1 MISNAVISNALEGPD
16 VLLAP
21 ILRILRVA
29 AVMSVTLVG
38 LACCSSQASAQSSQ
52 ASTASQA
59 SMATQPTLRMTGT
72 NTVRK
77 VQKYSVP
84 KSDSTSKQFSDSR
97 SVVPASILSD
107 TQSIVQ
113 SASHEEVLIPT
124 AMHTGD
130 ASVVACDDCSLGPNA
145 SESMY
150 DYIVSDKQCGSHYF
164 LFDWSRADLWVGTS
178 SFVNPSST
186 FTNAAGTNVG
196 QVEGAFGF
204 QEGFNFGSQLPSL
217 LSGQVGSQIGMRFV
231 QSNLAGTQLS
241 NSSRNQ
247 MFATAGLF
255 RRVDY
260 GFQGGVV
267 FDYLHD
273 QWIERVDLA
282 QLRGELSFL
291 FSPAHEIGFRFTEN
305 GRTSQQQVRIPS
317 SGTLVTSQL
326 RALDTY
332 RLFGR
337 RRFGPCA
344 ASVVEAHLG
353 TSNDGGVL
361 MGLLLQN
368 PLSGQLGLEASANYF
383 IPKSSLA
390 QKDMHEAW
398 SIGMAIV
405 WTPGRSF
412 GTQRDYYRPL
422 FEVAGSGTLIAT
434 RP

>member
-1 MISNAVISNALEGPD
+1 MISNAVISNALEGPQ

-21 ILRILRVA
+21 ILRYLRVA
-29 AVMSVTLVG
+29 AMMSVTLVG
-38 LACCSSQASAQSSQ
+38 LACCESQAWAQSSP
-52 ASTASQA
+52 S
-59 SMATQPTLRMTGT
+59 SMANQPTLRMTGT
-72 NTVRK
+72 NTVRR
-77 VQKYSVP
+77 VQENPVL
-84 KSDSTSKQFSDSR
+84 KSDLQSKRSSSSS
-97 SVVPASILSD
+97 SVVPASSILSD
-107 TQSIVQ
+107 TRSIVQ
-113 SASHEEVLIPT
+113 SASHEEVLIPG
-124 AMHTGD
+124 AMHSDD
-130 ASVVACDDCSLGPNA
+130 ASDVACDDCSLGPNA

-150 DYIVSDKQCGSHYF
+150 DYIISDKQCGSHYF

-178 SFVNPSST
+178 SFVNPSSS

-217 LSGQVGSQIGMRFV
+217 LSGQVGSQIGMRLV
-231 QSNLAGTQLS
+231 QSNLQGTQLS

-247 MFATAGLF
+247 IFATAGLF

-326 RALDTY
+326 RTLDTY

-353 TSNDGGVL
+353 TSSDGGVL
-361 MGLLLQN
+361 MGLMMQN

-383 IPKSSLA
+383 IPKGSIA

>member
-77 VQKYSVP
+77 VQK
-84 KSDSTSKQFSDSR
+84 KSDSTSTLLLGAS
-97 SVVPASILSD
+97 SVVPASSILSD

-124 AMHTGD
+124 AMHSDD

-317 SGTLVTSQL
+317 SGTTVTSQL
-326 RALDTY
+326 RTLDTY

-361 MGLLLQN
+361 LGLLMQN

-405 WTPGRSF
+405 WTPGRNF
-412 GTQRDYYRPL
+412 GMQRDYYRPL